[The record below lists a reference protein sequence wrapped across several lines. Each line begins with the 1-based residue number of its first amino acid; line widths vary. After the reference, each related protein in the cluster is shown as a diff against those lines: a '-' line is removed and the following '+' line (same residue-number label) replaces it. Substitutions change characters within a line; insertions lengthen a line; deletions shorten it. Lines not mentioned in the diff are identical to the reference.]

1 MSLQAILEQLALQ
14 KSLIEGKFNPV
25 ESAIKELTTS
35 TLGMDARIK
44 MMEDLFRTRKSS
56 GVSLPGV
63 NEGKQQFS
71 FLKAIRAIRWSDW
84 KDAGFEKEVFDE
96 TRKRAMSQTTD
107 SAGGYLVPTQHI
119 AELIEMLYD
128 RAVCI
133 ALGATVLDNLTGSP
147 VEIPKQTGGST
158 AYWPGENAAI
168 TDSNLTLDQLSLSP
182 KAVGCLVKLSNR
194 LIQLSNPS
202 AEVMVRRDIATAL
215 ALAIDLK
222 ALRGDGTSNT
232 PTGIANTSGINTVA
246 IGTSGGVFDFD
257 IAMQMID
264 ELDVDNALKG
274 KLGFAFHSKVKGKM
288 KRERVPQFS
297 GDGKGAYVMMPMTD
311 AVLKE
316 KLGYAFETSNQ
327 IPTNLSKGS
336 GTSLSE
342 VYFGNWEE
350 LLIGSWGAM
359 QIMASQETSDA
370 FEKNQTWVRILQDV
384 DIGVRHAQS
393 FCLCSDANSVFT

>member
-1 MSLQAILEQLALQ
+1 MDIQAILDAIVAQ
-14 KSLIEGKFNPV
+14 KELINSKFNPV
-25 ESAIKELTTS
+25 ESAIKEMRESMGGINTRMTT
-35 TLGMDARIK
+35 
-44 MMEDLFRTRKSS
+44 MEDVFRQRKSS

-63 NEGKQQFS
+63 NDGKQQFS
-71 FLKAIRAIRWSDW
+71 FLKAIRAIRWNDW
-84 KDAGFEKEVFDE
+84 NDAGFEKEVFE
-96 TRKRAMSQTTD
+96 QTRKRAMSQGTD

-128 RAVCI
+128 RAVVI

-147 VEIPKQTGGST
+147 VEIPKQTGGAT

-168 TDSNLTLDQLSLSP
+168 TGSDLTLDQLSLTP
-182 KAVGCLVKLSNR
+182 KVVGCLVKLSNR

-202 AEVMVRRDIATAL
+202 AEGMVRRDIAKAL

-257 IAMQMID
+257 IASQMID
-264 ELDVDNALKG
+264 ELDVDNALSG

-288 KRERVPQFS
+288 KRERIPQFS

-311 AVLKE
+311 PVLKE
-316 KLGYAFETSNQ
+316 RLGYAFETTNQ
-327 IPTNLSKGS
+327 IPTNLTKGS

-393 FCLCSDANSVFT
+393 FCLVSDANTIFT

>member
-1 MSLQAILEQLALQ
+1 MDFQAILDAIAKQ
-14 KSLIEGKFNPV
+14 KDLINSKFDPV
-25 ESAIKELTTS
+25 EAAVKGMGESM
-35 TLGMDARIK
+35 LGMNTRMTA
-44 MMEDLFRTRKSS
+44 MEDVFRQRKSS
-56 GVSLPGV
+56 GISLPGV

-84 KDAGFEKEVFDE
+84 KDAEFEKEVFDQ
-96 TRKRAMSQTTD
+96 TRKRAMSQGTD
-107 SAGGYLVPTQHI
+107 SAGGYLVPTQHV

-147 VEIPKQTGGST
+147 VEIPKQTGGAT

-168 TDSNLTLDQLSLSP
+168 TGSDLTLDQLSLSP

-257 IAMQMID
+257 IASQMID

-274 KLGFAFHSKVKGKM
+274 KLGFAMHSKVKGKM
-288 KRERVPQFS
+288 KRERIPQFS

-316 KLGYAFETSNQ
+316 RLGYDFQTSNQ
-327 IPTNLSKGS
+327 IPTSLTKAS

-393 FCLCSDANSVFT
+393 FCLVSDANTVFA

>member
-1 MSLQAILEQLALQ
+1 MSLQAILDELAKQ
-14 KSLIEGKFNPV
+14 KTLIEGKFNPL
-25 ESAIKELTTS
+25 ESSIKDLTTS

-44 MMEDLFRTRKSS
+44 MMEDLFRTRKSA

-147 VEIPKQTGGST
+147 VEIPKQTGGAT

-274 KLGFAFHSKVKGKM
+274 KLGFAFHAKVKGKM

-297 GDGKGAYVMMPMTD
+297 GDGKGAYVMLPMTD

-316 KLGYAFETSNQ
+316 RLGYAFETSNQ

-342 VYFGNWEE
+342 IYFGNWEE

-393 FCLCSDANSVFT
+393 FCLCNDANSVFT

>member
-147 VEIPKQTGGST
+147 VEIPKQTGGAT

-232 PTGIANTSGINTVA
+232 QTGIANTSGINTVA

-393 FCLCSDANSVFT
+393 FCLCNDANSVFT

>member
-1 MSLQAILEQLALQ
+1 MDFQAILDAIATQ
-14 KSLIEGKFNPV
+14 KTLINSKFDPV
-25 ESAIKELTTS
+25 ESAVKGMQESI
-35 TLGMDARIK
+35 LGMNAR
-44 MMEDLFRTRKSS
+44 MTTMEDVFRQRKSS

-63 NEGKQQFS
+63 NESKQQFS

-84 KDAGFEKEVFDE
+84 KDAEFEREVFE
-96 TRKRAMSQTTD
+96 QTRKRAMSQGSD

-147 VEIPKQTGGST
+147 VEIPKQTGGAT
-158 AYWPGENAAI
+158 AYWPGENNAI
-168 TDSNLTLDQLSLSP
+168 TASDLTLDQLSLSP

-202 AEVMVRRDIATAL
+202 AEAMVRRDIATAL

-232 PTGIANTSGINTVA
+232 PTGIANTSGINTVT

-264 ELDVDNALKG
+264 ELDIDNALKG
-274 KLGFAFHSKVKGKM
+274 KLGFAMHAKVKGKM
-288 KRERVPQFS
+288 KRERIPQFS
-297 GDGKGAYVMMPMTD
+297 GDGKGAFIMMPMTD
-311 AVLKE
+311 AALKE
-316 KLGYAFETSNQ
+316 RLGYDFQTSNQ
-327 IPTNLSKGS
+327 IPTTLTKGS

-393 FCLCSDANSVFT
+393 FCLVSDANTIFT

>member
-1 MSLQAILEQLALQ
+1 MDIQAILDAIVAQ
-14 KSLIEGKFNPV
+14 KELINSKFNPV
-25 ESAIKELTTS
+25 ESAIKEMRESMTGMNTRMTT
-35 TLGMDARIK
+35 
-44 MMEDLFRTRKSS
+44 MEDVFRQRKSS

-71 FLKAIRAIRWSDW
+71 FLKAIRAIRWNDW
-84 KDAGFEKEVFDE
+84 NDAGFEKEVFDQ
-96 TRKRAMSQTTD
+96 TRKRAMSQGTD

-128 RAVCI
+128 RAVVI

-147 VEIPKQTGGST
+147 VEIPKQTGGAT

-168 TDSNLTLDQLSLSP
+168 TGSDLTLDQLSLTP
-182 KAVGCLVKLSNR
+182 KVVGCLVKLSNR

-202 AEVMVRRDIATAL
+202 AEGMVRRDIAKAL

-222 ALRGDGTSNT
+222 ALRGDGTNNT

-257 IAMQMID
+257 IASQMID
-264 ELDVDNALKG
+264 ELDVDNALNG

-316 KLGYAFETSNQ
+316 RLGFAFETTNQ
-327 IPTNLSKGS
+327 IPTNLTKAS

-350 LLIGSWGAM
+350 LLIANWGAM

-393 FCLCSDANSVFT
+393 FCLVSDANTVFA

>member
-1 MSLQAILEQLALQ
+1 MSLQAILDELAKQ
-14 KSLIEGKFNPV
+14 KTLIEGKFNPL
-25 ESAIKELTTS
+25 ESSIKDLTTS

-44 MMEDLFRTRKSS
+44 MMEDLFRTRKSA

-96 TRKRAMSQTTD
+96 TRKRAMSQGTD

-147 VEIPKQTGGST
+147 VEIPKQTGGAT

-168 TDSNLTLDQLSLSP
+168 TGSDLTLDQLSLSP

-257 IAMQMID
+257 IAMRMID

-274 KLGFAFHSKVKGKM
+274 KLGFAFHAKVKGKM

-297 GDGKGAYVMMPMTD
+297 GDGKGAYVMLPMTD

-316 KLGYAFETSNQ
+316 RLGYAFETSNQ

-342 VYFGNWEE
+342 IYFGNWEE

-393 FCLCSDANSVFT
+393 FCLCNDANSVFT

>member
-1 MSLQAILEQLALQ
+1 MSLQAILDELAKQ
-14 KSLIEGKFNPV
+14 KTLIEGKSNPL
-25 ESAIKELTTS
+25 ESSIKDLTTS

-44 MMEDLFRTRKSS
+44 MMEDLFRTRKSA

-147 VEIPKQTGGST
+147 VEIPKQTGGAT

>member
-147 VEIPKQTGGST
+147 VEIPKQTGGAT

-232 PTGIANTSGINTVA
+232 QTGIANTSGINTVA

>member
-147 VEIPKQTGGST
+147 VEIPKQTGGAT

-316 KLGYAFETSNQ
+316 RLGYAFETSNQ

>member
-147 VEIPKQTGGST
+147 VEIPKQTGGAT

-257 IAMQMID
+257 IAMRMID

-274 KLGFAFHSKVKGKM
+274 KLGFAFHAKVKGKM

>member
-147 VEIPKQTGGST
+147 VEIPKQTGGAT

>member
-1 MSLQAILEQLALQ
+1 MDIQAILDAIAAQ
-14 KSLIEGKFNPV
+14 KELINVKFNPV
-25 ESAIKELTTS
+25 ESAMKEMRESMTGMNARMTT
-35 TLGMDARIK
+35 
-44 MMEDLFRTRKSS
+44 MEDVFRQRKSS

-84 KDAGFEKEVFDE
+84 KDAEFEKEVFDQ
-96 TRKRAMSQTTD
+96 TRKRAMSQGTD

-128 RAVCI
+128 RAVVI

-147 VEIPKQTGGST
+147 VEIPKQTGGAT

-168 TDSNLTLDQLSLSP
+168 TDSNLTLDQLSLTP
-182 KAVGCLVKLSNR
+182 KVVGCLVKLSNR

-202 AEVMVRRDIATAL
+202 AEAMVRRDVATAL

-274 KLGFAFHSKVKGKM
+274 KLGFAFHAKVKGKM
-288 KRERVPQFS
+288 KRERIPQFS
-297 GDGKGAYVMMPMTD
+297 GDGKGAFVMMPMTD

-316 KLGYAFETSNQ
+316 RMGYAFETTNQ
-327 IPTNLSKGS
+327 IPTNLTKGS

-350 LLIGSWGAM
+350 LLIANWGAM

-393 FCLCSDANSVFT
+393 FCLVNDANTVFT

>member
-1 MSLQAILEQLALQ
+1 MDIQAILDAIVAQ
-14 KSLIEGKFNPV
+14 KELINSKFNPV
-25 ESAIKELTTS
+25 ESAIKEMRESMGGINTRMTT
-35 TLGMDARIK
+35 
-44 MMEDLFRTRKSS
+44 MEDVFRQRKSS

-63 NEGKQQFS
+63 NDGKQQFS
-71 FLKAIRAIRWSDW
+71 FLKAIRAIRWNDW
-84 KDAGFEKEVFDE
+84 NDAGFEKEVFDQ
-96 TRKRAMSQTTD
+96 TRKRAMSQGTD

-119 AELIEMLYD
+119 AELVEMLYD
-128 RAVCI
+128 RAVVI

-147 VEIPKQTGGST
+147 VEIPKQTGGAT

-168 TDSNLTLDQLSLSP
+168 TGSDLTLDQLSLTP
-182 KAVGCLVKLSNR
+182 KVVGCLVKLSNR

-202 AEVMVRRDIATAL
+202 AEGMVRRDIAKAL

-257 IAMQMID
+257 IASQMID
-264 ELDVDNALKG
+264 ELDVDNALSG

-288 KRERVPQFS
+288 KRERIPQFS

-316 KLGYAFETSNQ
+316 RLGFAFETTNQ
-327 IPTNLSKGS
+327 IPTNLTKGS

-350 LLIGSWGAM
+350 LLIANWGAM

-393 FCLCSDANSVFT
+393 FCLVSDANTIFT

>member
-1 MSLQAILEQLALQ
+1 M
-14 KSLIEGKFNPV
+14 
-25 ESAIKELTTS
+25 
-35 TLGMDARIK
+35 
-44 MMEDLFRTRKSS
+44 
-56 GVSLPGV
+56 PGV

-71 FLKAIRAIRWSDW
+71 FLKAIRAIKWGDW
-84 KDAGFEKEVFDE
+84 TDAGLEKEVFE
-96 TRKRAMSQTTD
+96 QTRKRAMSQGTD
-107 SAGGYLVPTQHI
+107 TAGGYLVPTQHI
-119 AELIEMLYD
+119 AELIEQLYD

-133 ALGATVLDNLTGSP
+133 ALGATVLDGLTGSP
-147 VEIPKQTGGST
+147 VEIPKQTAGAT

-168 TDSNLTLDQLSLSP
+168 TASDLTLDQLSLTP
-182 KAVGCLVKLSNR
+182 KVVGCLVKLSNR

-202 AEVMVRRDIATAL
+202 AEAMVRRDIATAL

-257 IAMQMID
+257 IASQMID
-264 ELDVDNALKG
+264 ELDMDNALKG

-288 KRERVPQFS
+288 KRERIPQFS
-297 GDGKGAYVMMPMTD
+297 GDGKGGYVMLPMTD
-311 AVLKE
+311 PVLKE
-316 KLGYAFETSNQ
+316 RLGYSFETSNQ
-327 IPTNLSKGS
+327 IPTNLTKGS

-350 LLIGSWGAM
+350 LLIGQWGAM

-393 FCLCSDANSVFT
+393 FCLVSDANTVFA

>member
-1 MSLQAILEQLALQ
+1 MDFQKILDAIAAQ
-14 KSLIEGKFNPV
+14 KELINGKFNPI
-25 ESAIKELTTS
+25 ESAMKEMRESMTGLNTRMTTV
-35 TLGMDARIK
+35 
-44 MMEDLFRTRKSS
+44 EDVFRARKST

-71 FLKAIRAIRWSDW
+71 FLKAIRAIRWNDW
-84 KDAGFEKEVFDE
+84 NDAGFEKEVFDQ
-96 TRKRAMSQTTD
+96 TRKRAMSQGTD
-107 SAGGYLVPTQHI
+107 SAGGYLVATQHI
-119 AELIEMLYD
+119 VELIEMLYD

-133 ALGATVLDNLTGSP
+133 ALGATVLGDLTGSP
-147 VEIPKQTGGST
+147 VEIPKQTGGAT

-168 TDSNLTLDQLSLSP
+168 TGSDLTLDQLSLTP
-182 KAVGCLVKLSNR
+182 KVVGCLVKLSNR

-202 AEVMVRRDIATAL
+202 AEAMVRRDIATAL

-264 ELDVDNALKG
+264 ELDIDNALKG
-274 KLGFAFHSKVKGKM
+274 KLGFAFHAKVKGKM
-288 KRERVPQFS
+288 KRERIPQFS

-316 KLGYAFETSNQ
+316 RLGYAFETTNQ
-327 IPTNLSKGS
+327 IPTNLTKGS
-336 GTSLSE
+336 GTNLSE

-350 LLIGSWGAM
+350 LLIANWGAM

-393 FCLCSDANSVFT
+393 FCLVSDANTIFT